1 MDISKSLSLCMI
13 TKNEEDFLD
22 TALESAK
29 RVLGDLE
36 IIVADTGS
44 EDKTVEIAKKY
55 GAKVFDFKWCDDF
68 SAARNFSVSKA
79 SNDWI
84 LYIDA
89 DEEVLEVDVDELSA
103 FLSDPYAVGAVTRVE
118 LTDNISRHESRLYNR
133 KHHQMTGTIHEQI
146 TPLGKH
152 EKKVVNIP
160 ILLAHH
166 GYLPEFDRVELKL
179 KRNEK
184 LLLAEL
190 ELTPGDS
197 YILYQLGKSYFC
209 NERDLSKA
217 CDYFSRALSGNP
229 NRSLEYVYDT
239 VECYGYALINTG
251 QYKEALDFVVKNT
264 KYYADRPQYRFLSA
278 HVLQNNGILVEA
290 VEAYQSCIG
299 ADIVDFSGI
308 TSYLS
313 YYNIGVILEC
323 IEMVEDAIEM
333 YKNCG
338 DYEPAVARLAD
349 LTRDV

>member
-1 MDISKSLSLCMI
+1 MSLIHNLSLCMI
-13 TKNEEDFLD
+13 AKNEEDFLE
-22 TALESAK
+22 TALGSAR

-44 EDKTVEIAKKY
+44 IDKTVEIAKKY
-55 GAKVFDFKWCDDF
+55 GAKVFNFKWCDDF

-79 SNDWI
+79 RNDWI

-89 DEEVLEVDVDELSA
+89 DEEVLEVDIDELAA
-103 FLSDPYAVGAVTRVE
+103 FMDDPFSVGAVTRVE

-146 TPLGKH
+146 TPLGNR
-152 EKKVVNIP
+152 ERKVINVP
-160 ILLAHH
+160 VLLAHH
-166 GYLPEFDRVELKL
+166 GYLPEFERVEQKL
-179 KRNEK
+179 LRNEK

-190 ELTPGDS
+190 EHAPDDS

-209 NERDLSKA
+209 NERDLVKA
-217 CDYFSRALSGNP
+217 CDYFEKALSGNP

-251 QYKEALDFVVKNT
+251 QYKEALDFVVKNAT
-264 KYYADRPQYRFLSA
+264 YYADKPQYRFLTA
-278 HVLQNNGILVEA
+278 HILQNNGMFVEA
-290 VEAYQSCIG
+290 VESYESCIG
-299 ADIVDFSGI
+299 ADITDFSGI

-323 IEMVEDAIEM
+323 IEMVDDAILM

-338 DYEPAVARLAD
+338 DYEPALLRLAE
-349 LTRDV
+349 LTT

>member
-1 MDISKSLSLCMI
+1 MI
-13 TKNEEDFLD
+13 ARNEEAFLD
-22 TALESAK
+22 TALDSA
-29 RVLGDLE
+29 RRELGDLE

-44 EDKTVEIAKKY
+44 EDATVEIAEKY

-68 SAARNFSVSKA
+68 SAARNFSISKA

-89 DEEVLEVDVDELSA
+89 DEEVLEVDFDELAS
-103 FLSDPYAVGAVTRVE
+103 FMKDPYNVGSITGVE
-118 LTDNISRHESRLYNR
+118 LTNNVAWTGSRLFNR
-133 KHHQMTGTIHEQI
+133 KYYNFTGSIHEQV
-146 TPLGKH
+146 TPIGKH
-152 EKKVVNIP
+152 EKKVKNLSL
-160 ILLAHH
+160 LLAHH

-190 ELTPGDS
+190 ELAPGDS

-209 NERDLSKA
+209 NERDLVKA
-217 CDYFSRALSGNP
+217 CDYFTRALSGKP

-251 QYKEALDFVVKNT
+251 QYEKALEHIL
-264 KYYADRPQYRFLSA
+264 KYSKHYASKPQFRFLSA
-278 HVLQNNGILVEA
+278 HVLQNNGKLIEA
-290 VEAYQSCIG
+290 VESYESCIG

-323 IEMVEDAIEM
+323 VKMVEDAIAM